1 MVTLSSGNIVGI
13 SISGGMSSESM
24 ESSPSFSTI
33 GTNSKFNLQANSIL
47 VIKNIVEIKMPS
59 IINASVVYLGSNSA
73 SISSTSSTTSSLNA
87 NGVYWNI

>member
-1 MVTLSSGNIVGI
+1 
-13 SISGGMSSESM
+13 MSSESM

-33 GTNSKFNLQANSIL
+33 GTNSKFNLQASSIL

-59 IINASVVYLGSNSA
+59 IIINVSVVYLGSNSA

>member
-1 MVTLSSGNIVGI
+1 
-13 SISGGMSSESM
+13 MSSESM

-73 SISSTSSTTSSLNA
+73 SIISTSSTTSSLNA
-87 NGVYWNI
+87 NGIYNLSIVLIK

>member
-47 VIKNIVEIKMPS
+47 VIKNIVEK
-59 IINASVVYLGSNSA
+59 NAKYHYVSVVYLGSNSA

>member
-1 MVTLSSGNIVGI
+1 
-13 SISGGMSSESM
+13 MSSESM

-33 GTNSKFNLQANSIL
+33 GTNSKFNLQANSIF

-59 IINASVVYLGSNSA
+59 INASVVYLSSNSA

>member
-1 MVTLSSGNIVGI
+1 
-13 SISGGMSSESM
+13 MSSESM

-33 GTNSKFNLQANSIL
+33 GTNSKFNLQANSIF